1 MKICNIVIVVC
12 DILKNIVGFK
22 GQIFSLHLRD
32 ARNVWKLVIWQAN
45 TKARTSYKL
54 DERRI
59 KNKQQFSYE
68 KNFLTRIW
76 IFYNFLEKKSLYNSE
91 EANWR
96 PYFAPPL
103 SLQCPTLSRASSSHT
118 TKKCQYRGEIVAKI
132 VSSRD
137 IWPLIKSIKDPKDKN
152 SYRHKNTSVSSRTIK
167 CAELK
172 EK

>member
-96 PYFAPPL
+96 PYFAPTYPLHSLSSAPL
-103 SLQCPTLSRASSSHT
+103 SRVRPAPTQRRNVNIGERSLQKLLV
-118 TKKCQYRGEIVAKI
+118 QEIF
-132 VSSRD
+132 
-137 IWPLIKSIKDPKDKN
+137 DPW
-152 SYRHKNTSVSSRTIK
+152 
-167 CAELK
+167 
-172 EK
+172 